1 MLYLFFIGYWE
12 TLGED
17 LTVTK
22 FAPNDANQLVTASSD
37 GQVRFL
43 EFLKNFCEILLATA
57 FQQTILM
64 IFSLPNTYWHM
75 FTTYLCCASTSQN
88 SKGDSHWVL
97 EKFH

>member
-1 MLYLFFIGYWE
+1 MLYLSFIGYWE

-37 GQVRFL
+37 GQVRFHCFQFFLLKPSRL
-43 EFLKNFCEILLATA
+43 EFFKNSCEILLATA

-64 IFSLPNTYWHM
+64 IFSLPNTY
-75 FTTYLCCASTSQN
+75 LCPLPMLYILYF
-88 SKGDSHWVL
+88 SK
-97 EKFH
+97 

>member
-1 MLYLFFIGYWE
+1 MLFTVQPMLYLLYLIGYWE

-64 IFSLPNTYWHM
+64 IFSLPNTY
-75 FTTYLCCASTSQN
+75 
-88 SKGDSHWVL
+88 
-97 EKFH
+97 